1 MMGNSCDREVCSER
15 SPRRRSISGS
25 GEQSAESPNS
35 SPFRVPGFFSKRL
48 KGSIKRT
55 KTLLAVCEPL
65 TARLAVCEP
74 LTAHLAVSR
83 LAVCE
88 PLTAPLAV
96 CEPLTARLAVCEPLT
111 ARLAVCEPLTARLAV
126 CEPLTALL
134 AVCEPLI
141 ALLAVCEPLTAR
153 LAGPS
158 RRAWLCKSPSQRSWL
173 CVSPSQRSW
182 LCVSPSQRAWLGKS
196 PSQRA
201 WLCKSPS
208 RRAWLCKSPSQ
219 RSWLVRCLHEEAVVI
234 EMPPKG
240 LAVIGSQDGEVSQDP
255 LLTPCSA
262 VESLD
267 LNMEDDVFIKPLHSS
282 ILGQDFCFEVTYSG
296 GSKCFSCTSAAE
308 RDKWM
313 ENLRRTIQPNKDN
326 CRRADNM
333 LRLWIIEAKD
343 LPPKKKYFCELCLD
357 DVLYARTT
365 SKPRNE
371 SLFWGE
377 HFDFSGLPA
386 LHSITVHN
394 NYVGLVNIP
403 VSGVTGRQFVERW
416 YPVSTPTPQ
425 YKEFAEFITN
435 NYSMLCSVLEPVISV
450 RNKEEMSSALVHIL
464 QSTGR
469 AKDFLTD
476 LVMAEVDRCA
486 DVLIFRENTL
496 ATKSIEEFLKLAGQK
511 YLHDALDEVCEVD
524 PSRCSS
530 SELAEHQSNLK
541 MCCELAFCKI
551 INSYCVSLS
560 VCFLSFSLSVLSQWL
575 FVSLSP

>member
-1 MMGNSCDREVCSER
+1 MQLRVSRSEDGVTHQIVCVGSSGQVCSER

-74 LTAHLAVSR
+74 LTARLAVSR

-111 ARLAVCEPLTARLAV
+111 ARLAVCEPLTARLARAWLGKSPSQRAWL
-126 CEPLTALL
+126 CKS
-134 AVCEPLI
+134 
-141 ALLAVCEPLTAR
+141 
-153 LAGPS
+153 PS

-182 LCVSPSQRAWLGKS
+182 LCVSPSQR
-196 PSQRA
+196 
-201 WLCKSPS
+201 
-208 RRAWLCKSPSQ
+208 
-219 RSWLVRCLHEEAVVI
+219 WLVDRCLQEEAVVI
-234 EMPPKG
+234 ETPPKG

-282 ILGQDFCFEVTYSG
+282 ILVTYSG

-386 LHSITVHN
+386 LHSITVH
-394 NYVGLVNIP
+394 VPIMHLTC
-403 VSGVTGRQFVERW
+403 SGKPISAIMHLTCSGKPISPILTVTHMQ
-416 YPVSTPTPQ
+416 Q
-425 YKEFAEFITN
+425 
-435 NYSMLCSVLEPVISV
+435 LESQLAP
-450 RNKEEMSSALVHIL
+450 A
-464 QSTGR
+464 GP
-469 AKDFLTD
+469 D
-476 LVMAEVDRCA
+476 DR
-486 DVLIFRENTL
+486 LL
-496 ATKSIEEFLKLAGQK
+496 
-511 YLHDALDEVCEVD
+511 
-524 PSRCSS
+524 
-530 SELAEHQSNLK
+530 
-541 MCCELAFCKI
+541 
-551 INSYCVSLS
+551 
-560 VCFLSFSLSVLSQWL
+560 
-575 FVSLSP
+575 